1 MATPYEA
8 WITSTTATVFDEI
21 RKVAAIAEAL
31 RHLKGRW
38 AIPSNVM
45 TSTPEPDREAAR
57 ADAIHRGYQA
67 MTAAELDA
75 EALLRSLRA
84 VIYRLERGERP
95 FTLPDIEGT
104 IPEPEPLRLDPIEP

>member
-8 WITSTTATVFDEI
+8 WITSTTATVLYAI
-21 RKVAAIAEAL
+21 RKVAEIEEAL

-38 AIPSNVM
+38 AIPSDVM
-45 TSTPEPDREAAR
+45 SSTPEPDREAAR

-95 FTLPDIEGT
+95 FTLPDADDTVAFGPT
-104 IPEPEPLRLDPIEP
+104 